1 MDQDVAGS
9 SPVSHPKGK
18 FQTPGVSKTPGVC
31 CYLDNKPFDA
41 RSSVRLPEKRGGKHS
56 IRTGRLEK
64 SEDPLKVQCKD
75 KIVLFSLDKAITQ
88 VIGFLLPGGC

>member
-9 SPVSHPKGK
+9 IPVSHPKGK

-56 IRTGRLEK
+56 IRMGRPKKFVDHLV
-64 SEDPLKVQCKD
+64 VQCTD
-75 KIVLFSLDKAITQ
+75 NLVQFYSENLESNPQVL
-88 VIGFLLPGGC
+88 